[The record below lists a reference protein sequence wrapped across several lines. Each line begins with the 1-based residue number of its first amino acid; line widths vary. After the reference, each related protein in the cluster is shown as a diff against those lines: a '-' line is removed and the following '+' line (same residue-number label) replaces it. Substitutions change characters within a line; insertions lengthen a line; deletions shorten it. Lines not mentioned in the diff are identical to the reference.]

1 MVKLTKIYTKTGD
14 EGITGLGDFSRVPKT
29 DSRIE
34 AFADVDEAN
43 SAIGVAVALAHG
55 EFKPDTIGL
64 LQKIQNDLFDLGAD
78 LCFPLRSDY
87 AKPPLRVNED
97 WVTDLEQA
105 IDSYNADLAKL
116 DSFIIPGGTAL
127 AAGLHL
133 ARTVVRRAERA
144 TWRAIEIHG
153 TEMAKAGHEGGG
165 VNVTTAKYLNR
176 LSDLLFVL
184 ARTANADAGGDVKWQ
199 PRGNS

>member
-14 EGITGLGDFSRVPKT
+14 EGKTSLGDFSRVPKT

-34 AFADVDEAN
+34 ALADVDEAN

-55 EFKPDTIGL
+55 EFEPRTIGL

-87 AKPPLRVNED
+87 AKPPLRVNDD
-97 WVTDLEQA
+97 WVVDLEQA
-105 IDSYNADLAKL
+105 IDNYNADLAKL

-127 AAGLHL
+127 AAALHL

-153 TEMAKAGHEGGG
+153 IDMVKTGHEGGG
-165 VNVTTAKYLNR
+165 VNLTTAKYLNR

-184 ARTANADAGGDVKWQ
+184 ARTANANSGGDVKWT
-199 PRGNS
+199 PFHG